1 MEAVSGE
8 RPTIEVLFR
17 AEFAR
22 LVRSLAV
29 AEGDH
34 EAVSAVHE
42 AFVEARRRWARV
54 ASLDD
59 PAGWVRRVAVNR
71 LANDGRDPR
80 RKAGRLDAVRPPDP
94 AGALDLGLLD
104 AVRKLPAQQRRCVC
118 LHHIGGYPIE
128 EVATALGIAPSTAES
143 HLHHGRAALR
153 RAVEG
158 SADGDDVLERLSG
171 LAPNVDEDAAWA
183 TLGRARNRR
192 VVRTGV
198 AAAVIVAILVG
209 AAMLSWTH
217 ADDRRSVASVPTT
230 TATRGLLSAS
240 TVRDGIELT
249 VTLPAGR
256 VDVGRRVRADVVV
269 RNDGSA
275 PVYWLHGGCAVPASV
290 VLTSVGSPVVER
302 RVLAQWDGGS
312 PLADW
317 LGPNNALGPRLLV
330 DPKVAGVRSPSCTT
344 NLVVETI
351 APGGETRWSGVTDA
365 RVPPGPL
372 ARQELAANFVGYN
385 QPTDYPGR
393 PRPTVEV
400 RVAVPVR
407 DDPARTASAGAAV
420 AAFAADRRLQ
430 PFLDRTR
437 LELAGNPVA
446 VLQSWATEL
455 SWWQGTWELWVT
467 PYYNGNHALRLR
479 YDPRVGAVVDGR
491 LVSSYQAPGDDP
503 DQSPAP
509 GLTPDTL
516 LP

>member
-1 MEAVSGE
+1 MEEVSGE
-8 RPTIEVLFR
+8 RPTIEAVFR

-29 AEGDH
+29 AEGDDQAFD
-34 EAVSAVHE
+34 AVRE
-42 AFVEARRRWARV
+42 AFAEAGRRWARV
-54 ASLDD
+54 AALTD

-71 LANDGRDPR
+71 LANDGRNPR
-80 RKAGRLDAVRPPDP
+80 PRAEGLDAEPPPDP
-94 AGALDLGLLD
+94 AGARDLGLLA

-118 LHHIGGYPIE
+118 LHHIGGYPVD
-128 EVATALGIAPSTAES
+128 EVATALGTAPSTAES
-143 HLHHGRAALR
+143 HLHHARATLR

-158 SADGDDVLERLSG
+158 VDDADDLLDRLPG
-171 LAPNVDEDAAWA
+171 LAPNVDEDAAWE
-183 TLGRARNRR
+183 TLGREWRRR
-192 VVRTGV
+192 VVRSRV
-198 AAAVIVAILVG
+198 SAAVIVALLVV
-209 AAMLSWTH
+209 AAVLSWTH
-217 ADDRRSVASVPTT
+217 ADHRQGVASAPTT

-256 VDVGRRVRADVVV
+256 VDAGRRVRADVVV
-269 RNDGSA
+269 RNAGGV
-275 PVYWLHGGCAVPASV
+275 PVHWVHGGCAAPASV
-290 VLTSVGSPVVER
+290 VLTSVGAPVVER
-302 RVLAQWDGGS
+302 RVLMQWDGVS

-317 LGPNNALGPRLLV
+317 LGPFNALGPHPLV
-330 DPKVAGVRSPSCTT
+330 DPKAAGVRSLLCTT

-351 APGGETRWSGVTDA
+351 APGGETRWSGATDA

-372 ARQELAANFVGYN
+372 AGQELAANFVGYS
-385 QPTDYPGR
+385 QPADYPGR

-407 DDPARTASAGAAV
+407 DDPARPASAGAAI
-420 AAFAADRRLQ
+420 AAFAADHRLQ

-437 LELAGNPVA
+437 LEAAANPVS
-446 VLQSWATEL
+446 VPQSWATEL
-455 SWWQGTWELWVT
+455 SWWQRAWELWIT
-467 PYYNGNHALRLR
+467 PYYNGNQALRLR

-491 LVSSYQAPGDDP
+491 LVSPYQAPGDDS
-503 DQSPAP
+503 DHNPAP